1 MKKNLLKGLNKEQK
15 EAVVFKNGPLLI
27 VAGAGTGKTTVITNR
42 IGHLIENKISKP
54 NEILGLT
61 FSEKAAQEMEER
73 IEDILPI
80 GYFDLWIST
89 FHSFGQRILKEN
101 AIDIG
106 LSNDFKVLDENNAW
120 ILVRQNLEKFNLDYY
135 KPLGNPAKFI
145 KSLIGHFSRLKDQNI
160 SPKDYQKHAE
170 IIKEKEERKRIR
182 EIAFAFKTY
191 QDILLEK
198 NFLDFGDLI
207 NYSLILFKKRP
218 LILEKYRNQFKYI
231 LVDEFQDANLAQYEL
246 IKLLAAPKNNLTV
259 CADDDQAIYR
269 WRGASFNNI
278 LRFKKDFPK
287 SKEIFLLKNYR
298 SCQNILDLSYKFIQ
312 LNNPDRLEY
321 QLSCRNKTKKISK
334 KLISQKKIPGMIE
347 HLHFETKEEETRSVI
362 GKIEEILKNNLADSL
377 SDFAIL
383 VRANDYALPFVKE
396 LERKKMPHQFLASV
410 GLYNQPVI
418 LDIISYFRFLEN
430 NHESRALY
438 RILKSPVLEIPESDI
453 LKTSAFSKI
462 KTVSLYES
470 LENKSLINGLSPK
483 SKEKINF
490 LLSLFKKHSSFSS
503 ISDIFLNFLNDSGYL
518 KYLIRKEK
526 TQEIEFLNQFFN
538 KIKKFEEREK
548 NLSIQDFLEE
558 LSWEIEAGN
567 EGKINFNPEGGPDG
581 VKIMT
586 IHSAKGLE
594 FPFVFVVNLV
604 DKRFPVIERGEAIEI
619 PQELRKD
626 MAPSGDAHLQE
637 ERRLFYVA
645 MTRAKRGLFFTS
657 SRDYGG
663 QRKKKISRFLHELGF
678 EKTEERRLPA
688 ISLNIKEFKRKS
700 GENISL
706 PRHFSYTQLA
716 AFKNCPLQYKFAH
729 ILKIPR
735 FGSGTLSFGKTM
747 HNVLFRFMKEHYLLQ
762 KLNLEEIY
770 KIYEQEWIDEWY
782 ESKAQKKK
790 YYELGKKSLK
800 NFVEELKEKDPKI
813 MVINGNPCLETDFSL
828 KLDKY
833 AIRGKIDRIDDLGE
847 SNAEIIDYKT
857 GKPKENLKQ
866 EEKDQ
871 LLIYFIAAE
880 DVLGIKPKKL
890 SYYYLDASKKL
901 EFTPNEKEENIFKNN
916 LIKQMAQI
924 EKSDFSP
931 APGRNCKFCDFKGIC
946 EFRKID

>member
-27 VAGAGTGKTTVITNR
+27 VAGAGTGKTTVITKR
-42 IGHLIENKISKP
+42 IGYIIENKIAKP

-73 IEDILPI
+73 IENILPI

-106 LSNDFKVLDENNAW
+106 LSNDFKVLDQDNAW
-120 ILVRQNLEKFNLDYY
+120 VLIRQNLEKFNLDYY

-145 KSLIGHFSRLKDQNI
+145 KSLIDHFSRLKDQNI
-160 SPKDYQKHAE
+160 SPDEYQKYAE
-170 IIKEKEERKRIR
+170 KVKEKEERKRIK
-182 EIAFAFKTY
+182 EISSAFKLY
-191 QDILLEK
+191 QNILLEK

-207 NYSLILFKKRP
+207 NYSLVLFKKRP
-218 LILEKYRNQFKYI
+218 LILEKYRSQFKYI

-246 IKLLAAPKNNLTV
+246 IKLLAAPRNNLTV

-278 LRFKKDFPK
+278 IRFKKDYRK
-287 SKEIFLLKNYR
+287 SKEIFLVKNYR
-298 SCQNILDLSYKFIQ
+298 SCQNILDLSYEFIQ

-321 QLSCRNKTKKISK
+321 QLSRKNKIKKISK
-334 KLISQKKIPGMIE
+334 KLISQKKGLGIIE
-347 HLHFETKEEETRSVI
+347 HLHFEKQEEEVKSVI
-362 GKIEEILKNNLADSL
+362 EKIDELLKNKLADSF

-396 LERKKMPHQFLASV
+396 MERKKIPHQFLASI

-418 LDIISYFRFLEN
+418 LDIVSYFKALEN
-430 NHESRALY
+430 HHESRAIY
-438 RILKSPVLEIPESDI
+438 RILKSPVFAIPEKDI
-453 LKTSAFSKI
+453 SKISSFSKI

-470 LENKSLINGLSPK
+470 LENKSLISGLNPK
-483 SKEKINF
+483 SKEKIIF
-490 LLSLFKKHSSFSS
+490 FLSLLEKHSSFSS
-503 ISDIFLNFLNDSGYL
+503 ISNIFLSFLNDSGYL

-526 TQEIEFLNQFFN
+526 SQEIEFLNQFFD

-548 NLSIQDFLEE
+548 NFSIQDFLEE
-558 LSWEIEAGN
+558 LSWEMEAGN
-567 EGKINFNPEGGPDG
+567 EGKINFNLENGPDA

-604 DKRFPVIERGEAIEI
+604 DKRFPVVERSEAIEI

-626 MAPSGDAHLQE
+626 ITPSGDSHLQE

-645 MTRAKRGLFFTS
+645 MTRAKEGLFFTS
-657 SRDYGG
+657 ASDYGG
-663 QRKKKISRFLHELGF
+663 QRRKKISRFLYELGF
-678 EKTEERRLPA
+678 EKTKEKRL
-688 ISLNIKEFKRKS
+688 SETNLNLKEFKEK
-700 GENISL
+700 GNKNISL
-706 PRHFSYTQLA
+706 PSYFSYTQIA

-747 HNVLFRFMKEHYLLQ
+747 HNVLFRFMKECYFS
-762 KLNLEEIY
+762 KKMNLEEVY

-782 ESKAQKKK
+782 ESKEQKKK

-800 NFVEELKEKDPKI
+800 NFIEELKEKKPKI
-813 MVINGNPCLETDFSL
+813 MVINGNPCLEMDFSL
-828 KLDKY
+828 KLGKY
-833 AIRGKIDRIDDLGE
+833 AIRGKIDRIDDMGE
-847 SNAEIIDYKT
+847 LNAEIIDYKT
-857 GKPKENLKQ
+857 GRPKAKLKQ

-880 DVLGIKPKKL
+880 DVLKIKPKKL

-901 EFTPNEKEENIFKNN
+901 EFTPNEKEKNIFKNN

-931 APGRNCKFCDFKGIC
+931 TPGRNCKFCDFKEIC
-946 EFRKID
+946 EFRKIN

>member
-1 MKKNLLKGLNKEQK
+1 MEKNYLTGLNKEQK
-15 EAVVFKNGPLLI
+15 EAINFKTGPLLI
-27 VAGAGTGKTTVITNR
+27 VAGAGTGKTTAITKR
-42 IGHLIENKISKP
+42 IGYLIENEIAKS

-73 IEDILPI
+73 IENILPI
-80 GYFDLWIST
+80 GYLDLWIST

-101 AIDIG
+101 AINIG
-106 LSNDFKVLDENNAW
+106 LSNDFKVLDQDSAW
-120 ILVRQNLEKFNLDYY
+120 ILMRQNLDKFDLEYY

-145 KSLIGHFSRLKDQNI
+145 KALIDHFSRLKDQNI
-160 SPKDYQKHAE
+160 SPDEYQKCADGVKNE
-170 IIKEKEERKRIR
+170 EEKKRIR
-182 EIAFAFKTY
+182 EIAISFKIY
-191 QDILLEK
+191 QNILLQK

-207 NYSLILFKKRP
+207 NYSLLLLKKRP
-218 LILEKYRNQFKYI
+218 SILEKYRNQFKYI
-231 LVDEFQDANLAQYEL
+231 LVDEFQDANWAQYEL

-278 LRFKKDFPK
+278 IRFKKDYPK
-287 SKEIFLLKNYR
+287 SKEIFLVKNYR

-321 QLSCRNKTKKISK
+321 QLSRKNKIKKISK
-334 KLISQKKIPGMIE
+334 KLISHKKSAGIIE
-347 HLHFETKEEETRSVI
+347 HLHFETQEEETRSVI
-362 GKIEEILKNNLADSL
+362 EKIEEILKNKSADSF

-383 VRANDYALPFVKE
+383 VRANDYAPPFVKE
-396 LERKKMPHQFLASV
+396 LERKKIPHRFLASV

-418 LDIISYFRFLEN
+418 LDIISYFKSLEN
-430 NHESRALY
+430 PHESRALY
-438 RILKSPVLEIPESDI
+438 RILKSPIFEISERDI
-453 LKTSAFSKI
+453 SKISVFSKM

-470 LENKSLINGLSPK
+470 LENESLTGELTPK
-483 SKEKINF
+483 SKEKIIF
-490 LLSLFKKHSSFSS
+490 FLSLFKKHSS
-503 ISDIFLNFLNDSGYL
+503 ISGISNIFLSFLNDSGYL

-526 TQEIEFLNQFFN
+526 SQEIEFLNQFFA
-538 KIKKFEEREK
+538 KIKQLEEKEK
-548 NLSIQDFLEE
+548 NFSIQDFLEE
-558 LSWEIEAGN
+558 LNWEMESGN
-567 EGKINFNPEGGPDG
+567 EGKINLNLEDGPDT

-604 DKRFPVIERGEAIEI
+604 NKRFPTIERGEAIEI
-619 PQELRKD
+619 PKELRKD
-626 MAPSGDAHLQE
+626 ITPLGDAHLQE

-645 MTRAKRGLFFTS
+645 MTRAKKGLFFTS
-657 SRDYGG
+657 ARDYGG
-663 QRKKKISRFLHELGF
+663 QRKKKLSRFLYELGF
-678 EKTEERRLPA
+678 EKTKERRLSA
-688 ISLNIKEFKRKS
+688 TNLNLKEFKRKAS
-700 GENISL
+700 GKISL
-706 PRHFSYTQLA
+706 PLHFSYTQIA

-747 HNVLFRFMKEHYLLQ
+747 HNVLFRLMKECYFSE
-762 KLNLEEIY
+762 KLNLREIY

-782 ESKAQKKK
+782 ESKEQKKE

-800 NFVEELKEKDPKI
+800 NFIGELKEKNPKI
-813 MVINGNPCLETDFSL
+813 MVIDGNPCLEKDFSL

-833 AIRGKIDRIDDLGE
+833 TIRGKIDRIDDLGE
-847 SNAEIIDYKT
+847 LSAEIIDYKT
-857 GKPKENLKQ
+857 GRMKEKLKQ

-871 LLIYFIAAE
+871 LLIYLIAAE
-880 DVLGIKPKKL
+880 DILKVRPKKL

-901 EFTPNEKEENIFKNN
+901 EFMPDQKEKNIFKNN
-916 LIKQMAQI
+916 LIKQLAQI

-931 APGRNCKFCDFKGIC
+931 TPGRNCKFCDFKEIC
-946 EFRKID
+946 EFRKIN